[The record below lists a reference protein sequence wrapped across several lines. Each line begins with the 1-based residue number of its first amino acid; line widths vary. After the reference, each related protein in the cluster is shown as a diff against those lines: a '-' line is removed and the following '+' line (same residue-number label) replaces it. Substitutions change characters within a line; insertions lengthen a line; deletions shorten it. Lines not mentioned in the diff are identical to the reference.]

1 MSGKADKG
9 ENMNA
14 GLSAENSAGKRDCF
28 ARSDS
33 AARKLAEQESANR
46 DFESR
51 DFDGHDFVERV
62 LIENGLE
69 LPVPV
74 ESNST
79 VKSETVKSET
89 VKSEAAEPEA
99 TESQTAEQ
107 AAQSGTESG
116 SAAGPA
122 AEPDSVSGASGRAPR
137 LRVHGFTQPWQTM
150 KFGDVFDW
158 LKNNTLSRSELNY
171 DGGIV
176 RNVHYGDVLVKFGE
190 SVCVSEMV
198 LPYITDVSK
207 VERFGDSYLRDGD
220 IVIADTAEDEMVG
233 KCAEMQ
239 KCGDLKILSG
249 LHTMPC
255 RPKKEFGA
263 GFLGCYL
270 NSPSYRRQLRP
281 LIQGIKVSSIS
292 KTSLK
297 NTCMIVPPSLEEQRL
312 VGRFFSGLDRI
323 ISVQE
328 RKTEALR
335 QAKKYFLQNMF
346 PRRGESAPRLRV
358 HGFTQPWQTRKFG
371 DTVTIE
377 RGGSPRPIDKFITD
391 DENGLNW
398 IKIGDA
404 PEFGNY
410 ITHTS
415 EKIIPEGLSKTRQV
429 HPGDLIL
436 SNSMSFGKPY
446 IMGINGCIHDGW
458 LLIRDEEENYD
469 LKFLCVLLGTESMLN
484 QYKAMAAG
492 STVNNLNKQLVG
504 GTVVSYPSVG
514 EQRQIGMFFSG
525 LDRIISVQ
533 ERKTEALR
541 QAKKYFLQNMFA

>member
-1 MSGKADKG
+1 MSGKAEDAG
-9 ENMNA
+9 AENMQSENMRQDDMRAENA
-14 GLSAENSAGKRDCF
+14 GLESGAAAKLTCGVSVAGVTAACGGSNAKPGAEN
-28 ARSDS
+28 AR
-33 AARKLAEQESANR
+33 A
-46 DFESR
+46 
-51 DFDGHDFVERV
+51 
-62 LIENGLE
+62 
-69 LPVPV
+69 
-74 ESNST
+74 ESNAGA
-79 VKSETVKSET
+79 KNMAAKNAAAANA
-89 VKSEAAEPEA
+89 AAESNAGAGED
-99 TESQTAEQ
+99 AE
-107 AAQSGTESG
+107 

-122 AEPDSVSGASGRAPR
+122 ARPDSVSGVSGR
-137 LRVHGFTQPWQTM
+137 
-150 KFGDVFDW
+150 
-158 LKNNTLSRSELNY
+158 S
-171 DGGIV
+171 
-176 RNVHYGDVLVKFGE
+176 
-190 SVCVSEMV
+190 
-198 LPYITDVSK
+198 
-207 VERFGDSYLRDGD
+207 
-220 IVIADTAEDEMVG
+220 
-233 KCAEMQ
+233 
-239 KCGDLKILSG
+239 
-249 LHTMPC
+249 
-255 RPKKEFGA
+255 
-263 GFLGCYL
+263 
-270 NSPSYRRQLRP
+270 
-281 LIQGIKVSSIS
+281 
-292 KTSLK
+292 
-297 NTCMIVPPSLEEQRL
+297 
-312 VGRFFSGLDRI
+312 
-323 ISVQE
+323 
-328 RKTEALR
+328 
-335 QAKKYFLQNMF
+335 
-346 PRRGESAPRLRV
+346 PRLRV

-541 QAKKYFLQNMFA
+541 QAKKYYLQNMFA

>member
-79 VKSETVKSET
+79 VKSETVKSE
-89 VKSEAAEPEA
+89 AAEPEA

-116 SAAGPA
+116 SAAGKA
-122 AEPDSVSGASGRAPR
+122 AEPHSVSGVSGRSPR
-137 LRVHGFTQPWQTM
+137 LRVHGFTQPWQEK
-150 KFGDVFDW
+150 KFSDLAVIRRGLTYKPGNVVSEGIRVLRSSNINEDVF
-158 LKNNTLSRSELNY
+158 ELH
-171 DGGIV
+171 DD
-176 RNVHYGDVLVKFGE
+176 DVFVEDE
-190 SVCVSEMV
+190 SVNI
-198 LPYITDVSK
+198 PY
-207 VERFGDSYLRDGD
+207 VENGD
-220 IVIADTAEDEMVG
+220 ILITSANGSNRLVG
-233 KCAEMQ
+233 KHALI
-239 KCGDLKILSG
+239 CGIEENSAVHGGFMLAASSAVPDFVNALMGSSWYSKFISTYVAGGNGAIGNLKKSDLDEQ
-249 LHTMPC
+249 PV
-255 RPKKEFGA
+255 FV
-263 GFLGCYL
+263 
-270 NSPSYRRQLRP
+270 PSD
-281 LIQGIKVSSIS
+281 I
-292 KTSLK
+292 
-297 NTCMIVPPSLEEQRL
+297 EEQRL
-312 VGRFFSGLDRI
+312 VGRFFSSLDRI
-323 ISVQE
+323 IRVQE

-358 HGFTQPWQTRKFG
+358 HGFTQPWQTRKLGELF
-371 DTVTIE
+371 E
-377 RGGSPRPIDKFITD
+377 
-391 DENGLNW
+391 E
-398 IKIGDA
+398 
-404 PEFGNY
+404 Y
-410 ITHTS
+410 S
-415 EKIIPEGLSKTRQV
+415 EKNHPELPPLSVVQ
-429 HPGDLIL
+429 G
-436 SNSMSFGKPY
+436 
-446 IMGINGCIHDGW
+446 
-458 LLIRDEEENYD
+458 
-469 LKFLCVLLGTESMLN
+469 
-484 QYKAMAAG
+484 
-492 STVNNLNKQLVG
+492 G
-504 GTVVSYPSVG
+504 GTVLRDESDRNLQYDKSGLDRYKAVWENDFILHLRSFEGGLEKATVEGLISPAYHTFRGKGIDPRFYYLYFRSHEFVSKKLVPHIYGIRDGKSIDIEGMKSIDVPYPSVG

-541 QAKKYFLQNMFA
+541 RAKKYYLQNMFA

>member
-33 AARKLAEQESANR
+33 VVRKLAEQESANR

-51 DFDGHDFVERV
+51 DFDGHGFVERV

-74 ESNST
+74 ESNS
-79 VKSETVKSET
+79 TVKSET

-116 SAAGPA
+116 SEAGAAA
-122 AEPDSVSGASGRAPR
+122 RPDSVSGASGRAPRLRVHGFTQPWQKMRMGELFSERSERAVGDEELLSVTIGNGVIRQADSDKRDISSRDKSNYKIVRKGDVPYNSMRMWQGAVGVSGYDGIVSPAYTVLIPSSEANGKFFMKLFKKEYNLQIFRRWSQGLTSDTWNLKYPLLSGVSFYVPSKSEQDEIAKFFSGLDRIISVQKRKTETLSQAKKYFLQNMFPRRGESAPR

-171 DGGIV
+171 DGGVV

-328 RKTEALR
+328 RKTEL
-335 QAKKYFLQNMF
+335 
-346 PRRGESAPRLRV
+346 
-358 HGFTQPWQTRKFG
+358 
-371 DTVTIE
+371 
-377 RGGSPRPIDKFITD
+377 
-391 DENGLNW
+391 
-398 IKIGDA
+398 
-404 PEFGNY
+404 
-410 ITHTS
+410 
-415 EKIIPEGLSKTRQV
+415 
-429 HPGDLIL
+429 
-436 SNSMSFGKPY
+436 
-446 IMGINGCIHDGW
+446 
-458 LLIRDEEENYD
+458 
-469 LKFLCVLLGTESMLN
+469 
-484 QYKAMAAG
+484 
-492 STVNNLNKQLVG
+492 
-504 GTVVSYPSVG
+504 
-514 EQRQIGMFFSG
+514 
-525 LDRIISVQ
+525 
-533 ERKTEALR
+533 LR

>member
-33 AARKLAEQESANR
+33 AARKLAEQESANW

-89 VKSEAAEPEA
+89 AEPEA

-116 SAAGPA
+116 SEAGAAA
-122 AEPDSVSGASGRAPR
+122 RPDSVSGASGRAPR
-137 LRVHGFTQPWQTM
+137 LRFAGFTEPWQTKKFSDFTYASSVRNKDNLDLVPYAITNEHGFIPQNEAHDEFGYM
-150 KFGDVFDW
+150 KNTDRSAYRIVSPDSFGYNPARINIGSIGF
-158 LKNNTLSRSELNY
+158 Y
-171 DGGIV
+171 DGCDDVIV
-176 RNVHYGDVLVKFGE
+176 SSLYEIFKTDE
-190 SVCVSEMV
+190 SV
-198 LPYITDVSK
+198 DD
-207 VERFGDSYLRDGD
+207 RFLSYWFKTNDFQNWIARLQEGSVRLYFYYDKLR
-220 IVIADTAEDEMVG
+220 E
-233 KCAEMQ
+233 C
-239 KCGDLKILSG
+239 KI
-249 LHTMPC
+249 P
-255 RPKKEFGA
+255 
-263 GFLGCYL
+263 
-270 NSPSYRRQLRP
+270 
-281 LIQGIKVSSIS
+281 
-292 KTSLK
+292 
-297 NTCMIVPPSLEEQRL
+297 VPPSVGEQRQI
-312 VGRFFSGLDRI
+312 GMFFSGLDRI

-328 RKTEALR
+328 RKTELLR

-525 LDRIISVQ
+525 LDRIIGVQ
-533 ERKTEALR
+533 RRKTEALR
-541 QAKKYFLQNMFA
+541 LSKKDFLQNMFA